1 MKLSTYI
8 VTLKKGLTHRPG
20 ENTLVVPYK
29 PGDAPGDFI
38 GGGAM
43 VLANGGRWT
52 LREDTDT
59 FLIALGPSS
68 FTLTWYDLVRSIGD
82 TDDISITLD
91 IFCTL
96 QGTSGGGIPPTRQ
109 IIAGPGLD
117 GGGDLSTDV
126 TLSLEPTGV
135 TPGPYGDGLHIPR
148 IVIDTLGRIGGI
160 STVPVT
166 GDGVGDVMSTRRIL
180 TTAPLMGGGDL
191 SMDRTHYIQPGGID
205 VSLLGN
211 DAVTTTKIQDGAV
224 TGPKLADNAVGTV
237 KLADDA
243 VTNGKLANMAAATVK
258 GRPLGAGA
266 GDPVDLT
273 QAQLQALVGAGMPST
288 TANKTNVAAS
298 ITSVTL
304 LAANTNRLGA
314 SIYNDS
320 PAELLVSM
328 GATAS
333 AASFSVDMLPGA
345 YFEVPANYTGVI
357 SGIWAAATG
366 NARVTEYV
374 P

>member
-1 MKLSTYI
+1 VKLSTYI
-8 VTLKKGLTHRPG
+8 VTLKKGITHEPG
-20 ENTLVVPYK
+20 KNTLVVPYK
-29 PGDAPGDFI
+29 PGDSSGDFV

-43 VLANGGRWT
+43 LLANGGRLT

-59 FLIALGPSS
+59 FTIDFGATD
-68 FTLTWYDLVRSIGD
+68 FTLHWHDPVRSVGD
-82 TDDISITLD
+82 TDDVGITLD
-91 IFCTL
+91 IFSTL
-96 QGTSGGGIPPTRQ
+96 VGGSAGAVPDTREV
-109 IIAGPGLD
+109 IAGAGLD
-117 GGGDLSTDV
+117 GGGPLSSDV
-126 TLSLEPTGV
+126 ILSLEPTGV
-135 TPGPYGDGLHIPR
+135 PAGTYGDGLHIPR

-205 VSLLGN
+205 VSLIGN

-304 LAANTNRLGA
+304 LAANISRLGA

-333 AASFSVDMLPGA
+333 ATSFSVDMLPGA

>member
-8 VTLKKGLTHRPG
+8 VTLKKGLTSRPG

-29 PGDAPGDFI
+29 PGDASGDFV

-59 FLIALGPSS
+59 FTIDFGTTD
-68 FTLTWYDLVRSIGD
+68 FTLHWHDPVRSIGD
-82 TDDISITLD
+82 TDDIGITLD
-91 IFCTL
+91 IFSTL
-96 QGTSGGGIPPTRQ
+96 SAGAGGGIPATREV
-109 IIAGPGLD
+109 IAGAGLD
-117 GGGDLSTDV
+117 GGGPLVTDV
-126 TLSLEPTGV
+126 ILSLEPTGV
-135 TPGPYGDGLHIPR
+135 PAGTYGDGLHIPR

-160 STVPVT
+160 SIVPVT
-166 GDGVGDVMSTRRIL
+166 GDGVGDVMSTRKIL
-180 TTAPLMGGGDL
+180 TSAPLTGGGDL
-191 SMDRTHYIQPGGID
+191 SVDRTHSLMLGGID
-205 VSLLGN
+205 VSYLAN
-211 DAVTTTKIQDGAV
+211 DAVSTLKIQDKAV
-224 TGPKLADNAVGTV
+224 TNPKLAD
-237 KLADDA
+237 
-243 VTNGKLANMAAATVK
+243 MAAATVK
-258 GRPLGAGA
+258 GRKTGAGP
-266 GDPVDLT
+266 GVPQDLT
-273 QAQLQALVGAGMPST
+273 QADLAAIIGSTGGPTMAT
-288 TANKTNVAAS
+288 TANKTNVPAAVAS
-298 ITSVTL
+298 TVL
-304 LAANTNRLGA
+304 LAANAVRLGA

-333 AASFSVDMLPGA
+333 ASSFSVDMLPGA

-357 SGIWAAATG
+357 SGLWASATG